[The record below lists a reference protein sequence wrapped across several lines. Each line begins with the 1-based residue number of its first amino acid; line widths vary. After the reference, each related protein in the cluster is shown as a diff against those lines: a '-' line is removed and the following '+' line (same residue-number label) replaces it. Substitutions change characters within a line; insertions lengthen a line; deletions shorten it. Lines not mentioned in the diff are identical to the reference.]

1 MAKGLEW
8 QSQEKEKV
16 GRPGESTHNLKILV
30 MGIVIDTTKSK
41 RNGTCLSGKSLMQIV
56 L

>member
-30 MGIVIDTTKSK
+30 MGIVIDTSKSK
-41 RNGTCLSGKSLMQIV
+41 RNETCLSGKPLTQTV

>member
-1 MAKGLEW
+1 MAKSLEW

-30 MGIVIDTTKSK
+30 MGIVIDTTKS
-41 RNGTCLSGKSLMQIV
+41 RRIV
-56 L
+56 LGERVHYGPWAA